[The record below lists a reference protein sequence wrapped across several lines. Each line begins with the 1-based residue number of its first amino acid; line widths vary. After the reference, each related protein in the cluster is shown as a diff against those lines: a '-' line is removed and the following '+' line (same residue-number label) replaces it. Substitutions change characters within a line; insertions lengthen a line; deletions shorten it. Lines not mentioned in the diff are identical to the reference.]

1 MNPSEMESDSHPN
14 SIVLCPAFTRLRLV
28 QPWYFH
34 FIDRVSNDEIFQ
46 LTMAANYLHIQPLLD
61 LCFAK
66 IASGI
71 KGKTPEEIRAN
82 LGIEVDFSQ
91 EEEAK
96 IRMENSWADS
106 TT

>member
-1 MNPSEMESDSHPN
+1 MYCVQPLQDSDLS
-14 SIVLCPAFTRLRLV
+14 RLV

-106 TT
+106 TK